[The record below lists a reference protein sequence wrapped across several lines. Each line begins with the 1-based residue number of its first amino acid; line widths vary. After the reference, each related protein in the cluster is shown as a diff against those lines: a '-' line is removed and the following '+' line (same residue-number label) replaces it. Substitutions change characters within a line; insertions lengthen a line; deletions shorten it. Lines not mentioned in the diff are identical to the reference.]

1 MSKRKRILL
10 VVAAAVVLLAGVLW
24 VVGRV
29 GSPQT
34 LVLEVS
40 GEPGRKV
47 VGTVEVDG
55 VSQPLAGTLPA
66 RFEYRGS
73 RIEFAIAPVGG
84 KPGEQVTVKTSV
96 DGRPSYMCVASGVK
110 GSINRQGVSWWGQR
124 HEVIGGMAPD
134 EVAQLNK

>member
-10 VVAAAVVLLAGVLW
+10 VVAAAVVVLAGVLW

-73 RIEFAIAPVGG
+73 RIEYAIAPVGG
-84 KPGEQVTVKTSV
+84 KPGEQTTVKTSV
-96 DGRPSYMCVASGVK
+96 DGRPSYKCVAS
-110 GSINRQGVSWWGQR
+110 SWWGQR

>member
-40 GEPGRKV
+40 AEPGRKV

-73 RIEFAIAPVGG
+73 RIEYAIAPVGG
-84 KPGEQVTVKTSV
+84 KPGEQITVKTSV
-96 DGRPSYMCVASGVK
+96 DGRPSYQCVASGVK
-110 GSINRQGVSWWGQR
+110 GSINRQGVSWWGKR
-124 HEVIGGMAPD
+124 HEVIGGMARD

>member
-73 RIEFAIAPVGG
+73 RIEYAIAPVGG
-84 KPGEQVTVKTSV
+84 KPGEQITVKTSV
-96 DGRPSYMCVASGVK
+96 DGQPSYKCVAAGVK
-110 GSINRQGVSWWGQR
+110 GSINRQGVSCWGQR